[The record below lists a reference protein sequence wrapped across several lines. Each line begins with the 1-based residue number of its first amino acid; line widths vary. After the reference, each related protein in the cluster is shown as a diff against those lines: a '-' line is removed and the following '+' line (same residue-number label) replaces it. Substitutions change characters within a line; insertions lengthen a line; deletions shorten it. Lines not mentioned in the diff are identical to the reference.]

1 MKQRN
6 WYTIFLLSTCIVTGM
21 IYIAGVYAPDSMK
34 IARAALQYV
43 FNPSEGSFSE
53 GSFWT
58 DGVEEEMQSTDDAA
72 ADDLNSPDAD
82 SSDRTASDDTD
93 TVTSDQKLTEQ
104 PQRSCHR
111 FRMILQVFFL
121 SEIPGQWDCLNM
133 ESLEM
138 QMYLQTQG

>member
-6 WYTIFLLSTCIVTGM
+6 WYTIFLLSTCIVAGM
-21 IYIAGVYAPDSMK
+21 IYIAGVHAPDSMK

-58 DGVEEEMQSTDDAA
+58 DGVEEEMHIVPMGLLQIIRIQSRQIR
-72 ADDLNSPDAD
+72 
-82 SSDRTASDDTD
+82 SSQSSHRG
-93 TVTSDQKLTEQ
+93 
-104 PQRSCHR
+104 SCHR
-111 FRMILQVFFL
+111 FRMILQVLFL